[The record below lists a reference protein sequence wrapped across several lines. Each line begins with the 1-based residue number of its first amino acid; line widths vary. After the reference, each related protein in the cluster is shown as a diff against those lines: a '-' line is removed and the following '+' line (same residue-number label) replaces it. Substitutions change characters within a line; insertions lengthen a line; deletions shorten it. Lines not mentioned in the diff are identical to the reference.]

1 MVGGREEKCNR
12 RAEKLAALRP
22 SHAETLITALQ
33 RKGPA
38 EHVRPSSTLST
49 IFGGDAVSADSRSS
63 PVNHGA
69 PATHLPVLLIKS
81 IAAGRTKVLPAVST
95 GTKWNNT
102 QSMSSFAFFLDPP
115 LFVFLNWCQ
124 AVDVGRR
131 LKRMKNQGGRC
142 DLINKI
148 GDIIDLL
155 ATRCSP
161 GQPNSVSRNALS
173 TGGSPR
179 TGWEVLKG
187 QGNPSDNTI
196 FSFLASTRSR
206 Q

>member
-115 LFVFLNWCQ
+115 LYFFFFELVSG
-124 AVDVGRR
+124 GRR
-131 LKRMKNQGGRC
+131 WTTSETNEKPGGKVR
-142 DLINKI
+142 LNKQ
-148 GDIIDLL
+148 D
-155 ATRCSP
+155 R
-161 GQPNSVSRNALS
+161 
-173 TGGSPR
+173 
-179 TGWEVLKG
+179 
-187 QGNPSDNTI
+187 
-196 FSFLASTRSR
+196 
-206 Q
+206 

>member
-95 GTKWNNT
+95 GTNT
-102 QSMSSFAFFLDPP
+102 VDELICIFLRPATFF
-115 LFVFLNWCQ
+115 FLNWCQ

-161 GQPNSVSRNALS
+161 GQPNSVSRNALN